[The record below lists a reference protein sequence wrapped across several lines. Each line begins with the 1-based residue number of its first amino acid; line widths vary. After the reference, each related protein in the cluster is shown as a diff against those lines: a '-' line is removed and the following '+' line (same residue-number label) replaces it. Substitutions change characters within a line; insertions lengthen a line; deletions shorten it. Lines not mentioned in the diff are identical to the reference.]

1 MEYYNISIYSRMDGG
16 LTMAKTYTQKWLALV
31 DKRVY
36 LSIGAG
42 DLTAEDMRNFDHEFL
57 GMIESSSTPLVHL
70 IADSRQVLSLPSLGE
85 MRKNRYPYHPRM
97 GYNITVG
104 AFHDPVM
111 RFVLSVSTAIS
122 QVYIFFILKL
132 LAALIP

>member
-42 DLTAEDMRNFDHEFL
+42 VRVSGL
-57 GMIESSSTPLVHL
+57 
-70 IADSRQVLSLPSLGE
+70 LP
-85 MRKNRYPYHPRM
+85 PR
-97 GYNITVG
+97 
-104 AFHDPVM
+104 
-111 RFVLSVSTAIS
+111 
-122 QVYIFFILKL
+122 
-132 LAALIP
+132 